1 MDKSHYKSQAYLI
14 PLRNGIQLQL
24 GYLGGRNSMKKS
36 VEVAFKKEFEGWQD
50 ISSSEKHQ
58 CWVLERQLQSWIWQK
73 GH

>member
-1 MDKSHYKSQAYLI
+1 
-14 PLRNGIQLQL
+14 
-24 GYLGGRNSMKKS
+24 MKKS

-58 CWVLERQLQSWIWQK
+58 CWVLERQLQSWVWQK